1 MANETAY
8 EVLQLAITME
18 EEGQKFYGYYS
29 EQAKGKTKDILLK
42 LASDEVEHANFFK
55 NLYNN
60 LENTDDDYL
69 FDETVVNTFRSY
81 ANSAAFNRDEISLD
95 SMADVIAEGIKTE
108 KYTIDFYEKLSERSG
123 EDNKKV
129 IKQIIAEEKRHV
141 EDLESLLG

>member
-18 EEGQKFYGYYS
+18 EEGQKFYEYYA
-29 EQAKGKTKDILLK
+29 EHAKGKTKDILLK

-55 NLYNN
+55 KLYSN

-81 ANSAAFNRDEISLD
+81 ANSAAFNRDEVSLD
-95 SMADVIAEGIKTE
+95 SMIHVIKEGIKTE
-108 KYTIDFYEKLSERSG
+108 KYTINFYEKLLERSG
-123 EDNKKV
+123 ESSKKV
-129 IKQIIAEEKRHV
+129 IQQIIAEEKRHV
-141 EDLESLLG
+141 EDLEGLLG